1 MAGTIPGTGWPVA
14 LSAVTFV
21 RKGDAARWLALTE
34 AELLGG
40 GWIDP
45 DAGRV
50 PFTGYAAAWISE
62 RAGLRPKTIQLYR
75 YLLHRHLAPRFAAQT
90 VAGITEA
97 DVRRWRADLLHQ
109 A

>member
-1 MAGTIPGTGWPVA
+1 
-14 LSAVTFV
+14 LRSAPHTFA

-45 DAGRV
+45 AAGHV
-50 PFTGYAAAWISE
+50 PFTDYAAAWISE

-75 YLLHRHLAPRFAAQT
+75 YLMRRHLVPGFGAQT
-90 VAGITEA
+90 VAGISFDA
-97 DVRRWRADLLHQ
+97 SPSHLLRNTPRMRH